1 MPFSTLSL
9 SSELIHALPKDFK
22 KPTDIQALAIPE
34 LLAGQDL
41 LALANTGSGKT
52 LAYGLPLLEKLRVNP
67 EQKALILVPTR
78 ELAMQVSEA
87 INQVGQALDLNTV
100 CLCGGVDKEQQQQA
114 LATNPH
120 ILVATTGR
128 LVDLANNGLDLSKV
142 HYLVL
147 DEADRLLDM
156 GFWPDVQNIAM
167 QTSNQRQTAMFS
179 ATFSDELKGKVK
191 LLMQA
196 PKQVAAHQENST
208 NQDIVETLY
217 LVNKGSKTKALIEL
231 IKQNSWTQVLVFIGA
246 KENAD
251 GLAKKL
257 NKAGISTNALHG
269 DKSQAEREEAL
280 AQFKSGQIQVLI
292 ATDLLARGIH
302 IEQLPVV
309 INFELPMH
317 AETYVHRVGRTARA
331 GEQGV
336 AMSLVCHGEM
346 DALNAIRHLTQRALP
361 VQDLV
366 GFPVTDKPSTG
377 ESKRAPRDKKPT
389 AELMLRR
396 ALSSSKVSRNAQ
408 PRVRS
413 KPKTRS
419 DGIVGSERGLK
430 FYFGVLTHSWANQ
443 AHFPIFNFA
452 GF

>member
-34 LLAGQDL
+34 LLAGKDV

-52 LAYGLPLLEKLRVNP
+52 LAYGLPLLEKLSVKP

-87 INQVGQALDLNTV
+87 INQVGQALELNAV

-128 LVDLANNGLDLSKV
+128 LVDLAKDGLDLSNI

-156 GFWPDVQNIAM
+156 GFWPDVQNIAGLI
-167 QTSNQRQTAMFS
+167 SNQRQTAMFS
-179 ATFSDELKGKVK
+179 ATFSDELKGKAK

-208 NQDIVETLY
+208 NQDISETLY

-231 IKQNSWTQVLVFIGA
+231 IQKNAWTQALVFIGA

-257 NKAGISTNALHG
+257 NKAGISANAMHG
-269 DKSQAEREEAL
+269 NKSQDEREDAL
-280 AQFKSGQIQVLI
+280 AQFKSGQMQVLI

-336 AMSLVCHGEM
+336 AISLVCHGEM
-346 DALNAIRHLTQRALP
+346 DALNAIRHLTQRELP

-377 ESKRAPRDKKPT
+377 ESKRAPRDKK
-389 AELMLRR
+389 ANRR
-396 ALSSSKVSRNAQ
+396 TNAKKSIKQFQGKSKRPAPSA
-408 PRVRS
+408 
-413 KPKTRS
+413 K
-419 DGIVGSERGLK
+419 
-430 FYFGVLTHSWANQ
+430 
-443 AHFPIFNFA
+443 
-452 GF
+452 

>member
-9 SSELIHALPKDFK
+9 SSELIQALPKDFK

-52 LAYGLPLLEKLRVNP
+52 LAYGLPLLEKLRVHP

-78 ELAMQVSEA
+78 ELATQVSEA
-87 INQVGQALDLNTV
+87 INQVGQALGLNAV
-100 CLCGGVDKEQQQQA
+100 CLCGGVDKEQQLQA

-120 ILVATTGR
+120 LLVATTGR
-128 LVDLANNGLDLSKV
+128 LVDLANNGLDLSNI

-156 GFWPDVQNIAM
+156 GFWPDVQNIAG
-167 QTSNQRQTAMFS
+167 QISNPRQTAMFS
-179 ATFSDELKGKVK
+179 ATFSDELKGKAK

-208 NQDIVETLY
+208 NQDIAETLY

-231 IKQNSWTQVLVFIGA
+231 IQKNAWTQALVFIGA

-269 DKSQAEREEAL
+269 DKSQAEREAAL
-280 AQFKSGQIQVLI
+280 AQFKSGQTQVLI

-336 AMSLVCHGEM
+336 ALSLVCHGEM
-346 DALNAIRHLTQRALP
+346 DALSAIRHLTQRELP
-361 VQDLV
+361 VQDLE

-377 ESKRAPRDKKPT
+377 ESKRAPRDKK
-389 AELMLRR
+389 ANRR
-396 ALSSSKVSRNAQ
+396 TQNKKSVKQ
-408 PRVRS
+408 FQS
-413 KPKTRS
+413 KPKRPAPKS
-419 DGIVGSERGLK
+419 K
-430 FYFGVLTHSWANQ
+430 
-443 AHFPIFNFA
+443 
-452 GF
+452 

>member
-34 LLAGQDL
+34 LLAGKDV

-52 LAYGLPLLEKLRVNP
+52 LAYGLPLLEKLSVKP

-87 INQVGQALDLNTV
+87 INQVGQALELNAV

-128 LVDLANNGLDLSKV
+128 LVDLAKDGLDLSNI

-156 GFWPDVQNIAM
+156 GFWPDVQNIAGLI
-167 QTSNQRQTAMFS
+167 SNQRQTAMFS
-179 ATFSDELKGKVK
+179 ATFSDELKGKAK

-208 NQDIVETLY
+208 NQDISETLY

-231 IKQNSWTQVLVFIGA
+231 IQKNAWTQALVFIGA

-269 DKSQAEREEAL
+269 NKSQDGREEAL

-336 AMSLVCHGEM
+336 AISLVCHGEM
-346 DALNAIRHLTQRALP
+346 DALNAIRHLTQRELP

-377 ESKRAPRDKKPT
+377 ESKRAPRDKK
-389 AELMLRR
+389 ANRR
-396 ALSSSKVSRNAQ
+396 TNAKKSIKQFQGKSKRPAPSA
-408 PRVRS
+408 
-413 KPKTRS
+413 K
-419 DGIVGSERGLK
+419 
-430 FYFGVLTHSWANQ
+430 
-443 AHFPIFNFA
+443 
-452 GF
+452 

>member
-9 SSELIHALPKDFK
+9 SSELIHALPKDVR
-22 KPTDIQALAIPE
+22 KPTDIQALVIPE
-34 LLAGQDL
+34 LLAGKDV

-52 LAYGLPLLEKLRVNP
+52 LAYALPLLEKLNANP
-67 EQKALILVPTR
+67 QQKALILVPTR
-78 ELAMQVSEA
+78 ELAIQVSEA
-87 INQVGQALDLNTV
+87 INQVGQALEINAV
-100 CLCGGVDKEQQQQA
+100 CLCGGVDKAQQQQA
-114 LATNPH
+114 LTTNPH

-128 LVDLANNGLDLSKV
+128 LVDLANNGLDLS
-142 HYLVL
+142 HIHTLVL

-167 QTSNQRQTAMFS
+167 QTANQRQTAMFS
-179 ATFSDELKGKVK
+179 ATFSDALKEKAK
-191 LLMQA
+191 QLMRA

-208 NQDIVETLY
+208 NQDITETLF

-231 IKQNSWTQVLVFIGA
+231 VQQHSWTQVLVFIGA

-257 NKAGISTNALHG
+257 NKAGVSTTALHG
-269 DKSQAEREEAL
+269 NKSQDEREEAL
-280 AQFKSGQIQVLI
+280 AQFKSGQVNVLI

-361 VQDLV
+361 VQDLA

-377 ESKRAPRDKKPT
+377 ESKRAPRDKK
-389 AELMLRR
+389 ANRR
-396 ALSSSKVSRNAQ
+396 TNNKSSIKQFQGKVKRQA
-408 PRVRS
+408 
-413 KPKTRS
+413 PKT
-419 DGIVGSERGLK
+419 K
-430 FYFGVLTHSWANQ
+430 
-443 AHFPIFNFA
+443 
-452 GF
+452 

>member
-114 LATNPH
+114 LTTNPH

-128 LVDLANNGLDLSKV
+128 LVDLANNGLDLSNV

-156 GFWPDVQNIAM
+156 GFWPDVQNIAGLI
-167 QTSNQRQTAMFS
+167 SNQRQTAMFS
-179 ATFSDELKGKVK
+179 ATFSDELKGKAK

-217 LVNKGSKTKALIEL
+217 MVNKGSKTKALIEL
-231 IKQNSWTQVLVFIGA
+231 IQKNAWTQTLVFIGA

-269 DKSQAEREEAL
+269 NKSQDEREEAL

-377 ESKRAPRDKKPT
+377 ESKRAPRDKK
-389 AELMLRR
+389 ANRR
-396 ALSSSKVSRNAQ
+396 TNAKKSIKQFQGKSKRPAPSA
-408 PRVRS
+408 
-413 KPKTRS
+413 K
-419 DGIVGSERGLK
+419 
-430 FYFGVLTHSWANQ
+430 
-443 AHFPIFNFA
+443 
-452 GF
+452 

>member
-52 LAYGLPLLEKLRVNP
+52 LAYGLPLLEKLSVNP

-87 INQVGQALDLNTV
+87 INQVGQALELNAV

-128 LVDLANNGLDLSKV
+128 LVDLANNGLDLSNV

-156 GFWPDVQNIAM
+156 GFWPDVQNIAGLI
-167 QTSNQRQTAMFS
+167 SNQRQTAMFS
-179 ATFSDELKGKVK
+179 ATFSDELKGKAK

-231 IKQNSWTQVLVFIGA
+231 IQKNAWTQALVFIGA

-257 NKAGISTNALHG
+257 NKAGISANALHG
-269 DKSQAEREEAL
+269 NKSQDEREDAL
-280 AQFKSGQIQVLI
+280 AQFKSGQMQVLI

-361 VQDLV
+361 VQDLI

-377 ESKRAPRDKKPT
+377 ESKRAPRDKK
-389 AELMLRR
+389 ANRR
-396 ALSSSKVSRNAQ
+396 TNAKKSIKQFQGKSKRPASSAK
-408 PRVRS
+408 
-413 KPKTRS
+413 
-419 DGIVGSERGLK
+419 
-430 FYFGVLTHSWANQ
+430 
-443 AHFPIFNFA
+443 
-452 GF
+452 

>member
-52 LAYGLPLLEKLRVNP
+52 LAYGLPLLEKLSVNP

-87 INQVGQALDLNTV
+87 INQVGQALDLNAV

-156 GFWPDVQNIAM
+156 GFWPDVQNIAGLI
-167 QTSNQRQTAMFS
+167 SNQRQTAMFS
-179 ATFSDELKGKVK
+179 ATFSDELKGKAK

-231 IKQNSWTQVLVFIGA
+231 IQKNAWTQALVFIGA

-257 NKAGISTNALHG
+257 NKAGISANALHG
-269 DKSQAEREEAL
+269 NKSQDEREEAL

-336 AMSLVCHGEM
+336 AISLVCHGEM

-377 ESKRAPRDKKPT
+377 ESKRAPRDKK
-389 AELMLRR
+389 ANRR
-396 ALSSSKVSRNAQ
+396 TNAKKSIKQFQGKSKCPAPSA
-408 PRVRS
+408 
-413 KPKTRS
+413 K
-419 DGIVGSERGLK
+419 
-430 FYFGVLTHSWANQ
+430 
-443 AHFPIFNFA
+443 
-452 GF
+452 

>member
-34 LLAGQDL
+34 LLSGKDV

-52 LAYGLPLLEKLRVNP
+52 LAYGLPLLEKLSVNP
-67 EQKALILVPTR
+67 EHKALILVPTR
-78 ELAMQVSEA
+78 ELATQVSEA
-87 INQVGQALDLNTV
+87 INQVGQAIGLNAV
-100 CLCGGVDKEQQQQA
+100 CLCGGVDKESQLQA
-114 LATNPH
+114 LASNPH

-128 LVDLANNGLDLSKV
+128 LVDLANNGLELSNI

-156 GFWPDVQNIAM
+156 GFWPDVQNIAG
-167 QTSNQRQTAMFS
+167 QVSSQRQTAMFS
-179 ATFSDELKGKVK
+179 ATFSDELKGKTK
-191 LLMQA
+191 QLMHA

-208 NQDIVETLY
+208 NQDIAETLY

-231 IKQNSWTQVLVFIGA
+231 IKQNEWTQVLVFIGA

-257 NKAGISTNALHG
+257 NKAGITTNALHG
-269 DKSQAEREEAL
+269 NKSQAEREEAL
-280 AQFKSGQIQVLI
+280 AQFKSGQTQVLI

-336 AMSLVCHGEM
+336 AMSLVCHGEAE
-346 DALNAIRHLTQRALP
+346 ALTAIRNLTQRELP
-361 VQDLV
+361 TQDLE

-377 ESKRAPRDKKPT
+377 ESKRAPRDKK
-389 AELMLRR
+389 ANRR
-396 ALSSSKVSRNAQ
+396 TNAKKSIKQ
-408 PRVRS
+408 FQG
-413 KPKTRS
+413 KPKR
-419 DGIVGSERGLK
+419 
-430 FYFGVLTHSWANQ
+430 Q
-443 AHFPIFNFA
+443 APKA
-452 GF
+452 K

>member
-52 LAYGLPLLEKLRVNP
+52 LAYGLPLLEKLSVNP

-87 INQVGQALDLNTV
+87 INQVGQVLELNAV

-128 LVDLANNGLDLSKV
+128 LVDLANNGLDLSNI

-156 GFWPDVQNIAM
+156 GFWPDVQNIAGLI
-167 QTSNQRQTAMFS
+167 SNQRQTAMFS
-179 ATFSDELKGKVK
+179 ATFSDELKGKAK

-231 IKQNSWTQVLVFIGA
+231 IKQNAWTQVLVFIGA

-269 DKSQAEREEAL
+269 NKSQAEREEVL
-280 AQFKSGQIQVLI
+280 AQFKSGQMQVLI

-336 AMSLVCHGEM
+336 SMSLVCHGEM

-377 ESKRAPRDKKPT
+377 ESKRAPRDKK
-389 AELMLRR
+389 ANRR
-396 ALSSSKVSRNAQ
+396 THAKKSIKQFQGKSKRPAPSA
-408 PRVRS
+408 
-413 KPKTRS
+413 K
-419 DGIVGSERGLK
+419 
-430 FYFGVLTHSWANQ
+430 
-443 AHFPIFNFA
+443 
-452 GF
+452 

>member
-52 LAYGLPLLEKLRVNP
+52 LAYGLPLLEKLSVNP

-87 INQVGQALDLNTV
+87 INQVGQVLDLNTV

-217 LVNKGSKTKALIEL
+217 MVNKGSKTKALIEL
-231 IKQNSWTQVLVFIGA
+231 IQKNAWTQALVFIGA

-269 DKSQAEREEAL
+269 NKSQDEREEAL
-280 AQFKSGQIQVLI
+280 AQFKSGQMQVLI

-377 ESKRAPRDKKPT
+377 ESKRAPRDKK
-389 AELMLRR
+389 ANRR
-396 ALSSSKVSRNAQ
+396 TNAKKSIKQFQGKSKRPAPSA
-408 PRVRS
+408 
-413 KPKTRS
+413 K
-419 DGIVGSERGLK
+419 
-430 FYFGVLTHSWANQ
+430 
-443 AHFPIFNFA
+443 
-452 GF
+452 

>member
-9 SSELIHALPKDFK
+9 SSELIHALPKDVK
-22 KPTDIQALAIPE
+22 QPTDIQALAIPE
-34 LLAGQDL
+34 LLAGKDV

-52 LAYGLPLLEKLRVNP
+52 LAYALPLLDKLHANP
-67 EQKALILVPTR
+67 QQKALILVPTR
-78 ELAMQVSEA
+78 ELAIQVSEA
-87 INQVGQALDLNTV
+87 INQVGQAFELNAV
-100 CLCGGVDKEQQQQA
+100 CLCGGVDKAQQQQA
-114 LATNPH
+114 LETNPH
-120 ILVATTGR
+120 IFVATTGR
-128 LVDLANNGLDLSKV
+128 LVDLVTHGLDLS
-142 HYLVL
+142 HIHTLVL

-167 QTSNQRQTAMFS
+167 QTANRRQTAMFS
-179 ATFSDELKGKVK
+179 ATFSEALKEKAK
-191 LLMQA
+191 QLMHA

-208 NQDIVETLY
+208 NQDITETLF

-231 IKQNSWTQVLVFIGA
+231 IQQNSWTRVLVFIGA

-257 NKAGISTNALHG
+257 NKAGVSTTALHG
-269 DKSQAEREEAL
+269 NKSQDEREEAL
-280 AQFKSGQIQVLI
+280 AQFKSGQVNVLI

-361 VQDLV
+361 VQDLA

-377 ESKRAPRDKKPT
+377 ESKRAPRDKK
-389 AELMLRR
+389 ANRR
-396 ALSSSKVSRNAQ
+396 TNNKSSIKQFQGKVKHPAPKSK
-408 PRVRS
+408 
-413 KPKTRS
+413 
-419 DGIVGSERGLK
+419 
-430 FYFGVLTHSWANQ
+430 
-443 AHFPIFNFA
+443 
-452 GF
+452 

>member
-22 KPTDIQALAIPE
+22 RPTDIQALAIPE
-34 LLAGQDL
+34 LLAGKDV

-52 LAYGLPLLEKLRVNP
+52 LAYGLPLLEKLSVNP

-87 INQVGQALDLNTV
+87 INQVGQVLELNAV

-128 LVDLANNGLDLSKV
+128 LVDLANNGLDLSNV

-156 GFWPDVQNIAM
+156 GFWPDVQNIAGL
-167 QTSNQRQTAMFS
+167 TSNQRQTAMFS
-179 ATFSDELKGKVK
+179 ATFSDELKGKAK

-231 IKQNSWTQVLVFIGA
+231 IQKNAWTQALVFIGA

-257 NKAGISTNALHG
+257 NKAGISANALHG
-269 DKSQAEREEAL
+269 NKSQDEREDAL

-346 DALNAIRHLTQRALP
+346 DALNTIRHLTQRALP

-377 ESKRAPRDKKPT
+377 ESKRAPRDKK
-389 AELMLRR
+389 ANRR
-396 ALSSSKVSRNAQ
+396 TNAKKSIKQFQGKSRRPA
-408 PRVRS
+408 PS
-413 KPKTRS
+413 AK
-419 DGIVGSERGLK
+419 
-430 FYFGVLTHSWANQ
+430 
-443 AHFPIFNFA
+443 
-452 GF
+452 

>member
-52 LAYGLPLLEKLRVNP
+52 LAYGLPLLEKLSVNP

-217 LVNKGSKTKALIEL
+217 MVNKGSKTKALIEL

-269 DKSQAEREEAL
+269 NKSQDEREEAL
-280 AQFKSGQIQVLI
+280 AQFKSGQVQVLI

-377 ESKRAPRDKKPT
+377 ESKRAPRDKK
-389 AELMLRR
+389 ANRR
-396 ALSSSKVSRNAQ
+396 THAKKSVKQFQGKSKRPAPSA
-408 PRVRS
+408 
-413 KPKTRS
+413 K
-419 DGIVGSERGLK
+419 
-430 FYFGVLTHSWANQ
+430 
-443 AHFPIFNFA
+443 
-452 GF
+452 

>member
-52 LAYGLPLLEKLRVNP
+52 LAYGLPLLEKLSVNP

-100 CLCGGVDKEQQQQA
+100 CLCGGVDKEQQHHA

-128 LVDLANNGLDLSKV
+128 LVDLANNGLDLSNI

-156 GFWPDVQNIAM
+156 GFWPDVQNIAG
-167 QTSNQRQTAMFS
+167 QISNQRQTAMFS
-179 ATFSDELKGKVK
+179 ATFSDELKDKAK

-231 IKQNSWTQVLVFIGA
+231 IQKNAWTQALVFIGA

-257 NKAGISTNALHG
+257 NKAGISTNALYG
-269 DKSQAEREEAL
+269 DKSQAEREEVL
-280 AQFKSGQIQVLI
+280 AQFKSGQMQVLI

-377 ESKRAPRDKKPT
+377 ESKRAPRDKK
-389 AELMLRR
+389 ANRR
-396 ALSSSKVSRNAQ
+396 TNAKKSIKQFQGKSKRPAPSA
-408 PRVRS
+408 
-413 KPKTRS
+413 K
-419 DGIVGSERGLK
+419 
-430 FYFGVLTHSWANQ
+430 
-443 AHFPIFNFA
+443 
-452 GF
+452 

>member
-52 LAYGLPLLEKLRVNP
+52 LAYGLPLLEKLSVNP

-87 INQVGQALDLNTV
+87 INQVGQALELNAV

-217 LVNKGSKTKALIEL
+217 MVNKGSKTKALIEL
-231 IKQNSWTQVLVFIGA
+231 IQKNAWTQALVFIGA

-377 ESKRAPRDKKPT
+377 ESKRAPRDKK
-389 AELMLRR
+389 ANRR
-396 ALSSSKVSRNAQ
+396 TNAKKSIKQFQGKSKRPAPSA
-408 PRVRS
+408 
-413 KPKTRS
+413 K
-419 DGIVGSERGLK
+419 
-430 FYFGVLTHSWANQ
+430 
-443 AHFPIFNFA
+443 
-452 GF
+452 

>member
-52 LAYGLPLLEKLRVNP
+52 LAYGLPLLEKLSVNP

-87 INQVGQALDLNTV
+87 INQVGQVLDLNTV

-179 ATFSDELKGKVK
+179 ATFSDELKGKAK

-269 DKSQAEREEAL
+269 NKSQDEREEAL

-377 ESKRAPRDKKPT
+377 ESKRAPRDKK
-389 AELMLRR
+389 ANRR
-396 ALSSSKVSRNAQ
+396 TNAKKSIKQFQGKSKRPAPSA
-408 PRVRS
+408 
-413 KPKTRS
+413 K
-419 DGIVGSERGLK
+419 
-430 FYFGVLTHSWANQ
+430 
-443 AHFPIFNFA
+443 
-452 GF
+452 

>member
-9 SSELIHALPKDFK
+9 SSELIHALPKDVK
-22 KPTDIQALAIPE
+22 KPTDIQALVIPE
-34 LLAGQDL
+34 LLAGKDV

-52 LAYGLPLLEKLRVNP
+52 LAYALPLLDKLTANP
-67 EQKALILVPTR
+67 QQKALILVPTR
-78 ELAMQVSEA
+78 ELAIQVSEA
-87 INQVGQALDLNTV
+87 INQVGQALELNAV
-100 CLCGGVDKEQQQQA
+100 CLCGGVDKAQQQQA
-114 LATNPH
+114 LTTNPH

-128 LVDLANNGLDLSKV
+128 LVDLANNGLDLS
-142 HYLVL
+142 HIHTLVL

-167 QTSNQRQTAMFS
+167 QTANQRQTAMFS
-179 ATFSDELKGKVK
+179 ATFSDALKEKAK
-191 LLMQA
+191 QLMRT

-208 NQDIVETLY
+208 NQDITETLF

-231 IKQNSWTQVLVFIGA
+231 VQQHSWTQVLVFIGA

-257 NKAGISTNALHG
+257 NKAGVSTTALHG
-269 DKSQAEREEAL
+269 NKSQDEREEAL
-280 AQFKSGQIQVLI
+280 AQFKSGQVNVLI

-346 DALNAIRHLTQRALP
+346 DALNAIRRLTQRALP
-361 VQDLV
+361 VQDLA

-377 ESKRAPRDKKPT
+377 ESKRAPRDKK
-389 AELMLRR
+389 ANRR
-396 ALSSSKVSRNAQ
+396 TNNKSSIKQFQGKVKRQA
-408 PRVRS
+408 
-413 KPKTRS
+413 PKT
-419 DGIVGSERGLK
+419 K
-430 FYFGVLTHSWANQ
+430 
-443 AHFPIFNFA
+443 
-452 GF
+452 

>member
-9 SSELIHALPKDFK
+9 SSELIHALPKDVK
-22 KPTDIQALAIPE
+22 QPTDIQALAIPE
-34 LLAGQDL
+34 LLAGKDV

-52 LAYGLPLLEKLRVNP
+52 LAYALPLLDKLHANP
-67 EQKALILVPTR
+67 QQKALILVPTR
-78 ELAMQVSEA
+78 ELAIQVSEA
-87 INQVGQALDLNTV
+87 INQVGQAFELNAV
-100 CLCGGVDKEQQQQA
+100 CLCGGVDKAQQQQA
-114 LATNPH
+114 LETNPH
-120 ILVATTGR
+120 IFVATTGR
-128 LVDLANNGLDLSKV
+128 LVDLANNGLDLS
-142 HYLVL
+142 HIHTLVL

-167 QTSNQRQTAMFS
+167 QTANQRQTAMFS
-179 ATFSDELKGKVK
+179 ATFSEALKEKAK
-191 LLMQA
+191 QLMHA

-208 NQDIVETLY
+208 NQDITETLF

-231 IKQNSWTQVLVFIGA
+231 VQQNAWTRVLVFIGA

-257 NKAGISTNALHG
+257 NKAGVSTTALHG
-269 DKSQAEREEAL
+269 NKSQDEREQAL
-280 AQFKSGQIQVLI
+280 AQFKSGQVNVLI

-361 VQDLV
+361 VQDLT

-377 ESKRAPRDKKPT
+377 ESKRAPRDKK
-389 AELMLRR
+389 ANRR
-396 ALSSSKVSRNAQ
+396 TNNKSSIKQFQGKVKRQTPKSK
-408 PRVRS
+408 
-413 KPKTRS
+413 
-419 DGIVGSERGLK
+419 
-430 FYFGVLTHSWANQ
+430 
-443 AHFPIFNFA
+443 
-452 GF
+452 

>member
-34 LLAGQDL
+34 LLSGNDV

-52 LAYGLPLLEKLRVNP
+52 LAYGLPLLEKLSVNP

-78 ELAMQVSEA
+78 ELATQVSEA
-87 INQVGQALDLNTV
+87 INQVGQSLGLNAV
-100 CLCGGVDKEQQQQA
+100 CLCGGVDKEQQLQA
-114 LATNPH
+114 LVENPH

-128 LVDLANNGLDLSKV
+128 LVDLANNGLELSNI

-156 GFWPDVQNIAM
+156 GFWPDVQNIAA
-167 QTSNQRQTAMFS
+167 QTSSQRQTAMFS
-179 ATFSDELKGKVK
+179 ATFSDELKSKAQ
-191 LLMQA
+191 LLMHA

-208 NQDIVETLY
+208 NQDIAETLY

-231 IKQNSWTQVLVFIGA
+231 IKQSTWTQVLVFIGA

-257 NKAGISTNALHG
+257 NKAGITTNALHG
-269 DKSQAEREEAL
+269 NKSQAEREEAL
-280 AQFKSGQIQVLI
+280 AQFKSGQTQVLI

-331 GEQGV
+331 GEKGV
-336 AMSLVCHGEM
+336 AISLVCHGEIE
-346 DALNAIRHLTQRALP
+346 ALTAIRNLTQRALP
-361 VQDLV
+361 EQDLD

-377 ESKRAPRDKKPT
+377 ESKRAPRDKK
-389 AELMLRR
+389 ANRR
-396 ALSSSKVSRNAQ
+396 TQGKNSIKQ
-408 PRVRS
+408 FKS
-413 KPKTRS
+413 KPKHNTSRS
-419 DGIVGSERGLK
+419 
-430 FYFGVLTHSWANQ
+430 N
-443 AHFPIFNFA
+443 
-452 GF
+452 

>member
-52 LAYGLPLLEKLRVNP
+52 LAYGLPLLEKLGVNP

-87 INQVGQALDLNTV
+87 INQVGQALELNAV

-114 LATNPH
+114 LAARPH

-128 LVDLANNGLDLSKV
+128 LVDLANNGLDLSNV

-156 GFWPDVQNIAM
+156 GFWPDVQNIAGLI
-167 QTSNQRQTAMFS
+167 SNQRQTAMFS
-179 ATFSDELKGKVK
+179 ATFSDELKGKAK

-231 IKQNSWTQVLVFIGA
+231 IQKNAWTQALVFIGA

-269 DKSQAEREEAL
+269 NKSQDEREEAL

-346 DALNAIRHLTQRALP
+346 DALNAIRYLTQRALP

-377 ESKRAPRDKKPT
+377 ESKRAPRDKK
-389 AELMLRR
+389 ANRR
-396 ALSSSKVSRNAQ
+396 TNAKKSIKQFQGKSKRPAPSA
-408 PRVRS
+408 
-413 KPKTRS
+413 K
-419 DGIVGSERGLK
+419 
-430 FYFGVLTHSWANQ
+430 
-443 AHFPIFNFA
+443 
-452 GF
+452 

>member
-9 SSELIHALPKDFK
+9 SSELIHALPKDVK
-22 KPTDIQALAIPE
+22 QPTDIQALAIPE
-34 LLAGQDL
+34 LLAGKDV

-52 LAYGLPLLEKLRVNP
+52 LAYALPLLDKLHANP
-67 EQKALILVPTR
+67 QQKALILVPTR
-78 ELAMQVSEA
+78 ELAIQVSEA
-87 INQVGQALDLNTV
+87 INQVGQAFELNAV
-100 CLCGGVDKEQQQQA
+100 CLCGGVDKAQQQQA

-120 ILVATTGR
+120 IFVATTGR
-128 LVDLANNGLDLSKV
+128 LVDLVNHGLDLS
-142 HYLVL
+142 HIHTLVL

-167 QTSNQRQTAMFS
+167 QTANQRQTAMFS
-179 ATFSDELKGKVK
+179 ATFSDALKEKAK
-191 LLMQA
+191 QLMHA

-208 NQDIVETLY
+208 NQDITETLF

-231 IKQNSWTQVLVFIGA
+231 IQQNAWTRVLVFIGA

-257 NKAGISTNALHG
+257 NKAGVSTTALHG
-269 DKSQAEREEAL
+269 NKSQDEREEAL
-280 AQFKSGQIQVLI
+280 AQFKSGQVSVLI

-361 VQDLV
+361 VQDLA

-377 ESKRAPRDKKPT
+377 ESKRAPRDKK
-389 AELMLRR
+389 ANRR
-396 ALSSSKVSRNAQ
+396 TNNKSSIKQFQGKVKRPAPKSK
-408 PRVRS
+408 
-413 KPKTRS
+413 
-419 DGIVGSERGLK
+419 
-430 FYFGVLTHSWANQ
+430 
-443 AHFPIFNFA
+443 
-452 GF
+452 

>member
-67 EQKALILVPTR
+67 EQKALILAPTR

-156 GFWPDVQNIAM
+156 GFWPDVQNIAGLI
-167 QTSNQRQTAMFS
+167 SNQRQTAMFS
-179 ATFSDELKGKVK
+179 ATFSDELKGKAK

-231 IKQNSWTQVLVFIGA
+231 IQKNAWTQALVFIGA

-257 NKAGISTNALHG
+257 NKAGISANALHG
-269 DKSQAEREEAL
+269 NKSQAEREEAL

-346 DALNAIRHLTQRALP
+346 DALNAIRHLTQHALP

-377 ESKRAPRDKKPT
+377 ESKRAPRDKK
-389 AELMLRR
+389 ANRR
-396 ALSSSKVSRNAQ
+396 TNAKKSIKQFQGKSKRPAPSA
-408 PRVRS
+408 
-413 KPKTRS
+413 K
-419 DGIVGSERGLK
+419 
-430 FYFGVLTHSWANQ
+430 
-443 AHFPIFNFA
+443 
-452 GF
+452 

>member
-52 LAYGLPLLEKLRVNP
+52 LAYGLPLLEKLSVNP

-87 INQVGQALDLNTV
+87 INQVGQVLELNAV

-128 LVDLANNGLDLSKV
+128 LVDLANNGLDLSNI

-156 GFWPDVQNIAM
+156 GFWPDVQNIAGLI
-167 QTSNQRQTAMFS
+167 SNQRQTAMFS
-179 ATFSDELKGKVK
+179 ATFSDELKGKAK

-231 IKQNSWTQVLVFIGA
+231 IKQNAWTQVLVFIGA

-257 NKAGISTNALHG
+257 NKAGILTNALHG
-269 DKSQAEREEAL
+269 NKSQDEREEAL

-361 VQDLV
+361 VQDLE

-377 ESKRAPRDKKPT
+377 ESKRAPRDKK
-389 AELMLRR
+389 ANRR
-396 ALSSSKVSRNAQ
+396 TNAKKSIKQFQGKSKRPAPSA
-408 PRVRS
+408 
-413 KPKTRS
+413 K
-419 DGIVGSERGLK
+419 
-430 FYFGVLTHSWANQ
+430 
-443 AHFPIFNFA
+443 
-452 GF
+452 

>member
-9 SSELIHALPKDFK
+9 SSDLIHALPKDFK

-52 LAYGLPLLEKLRVNP
+52 LAYGLPLLEKLSVNP

-87 INQVGQALDLNTV
+87 INQVGQVLELNAV

-128 LVDLANNGLDLSKV
+128 LVDLANNGLDLSNI

-217 LVNKGSKTKALIEL
+217 MVNKGSKTKALIEL
-231 IKQNSWTQVLVFIGA
+231 IQKNAWTQALVFIGA

-269 DKSQAEREEAL
+269 NKSQDEREEAL
-280 AQFKSGQIQVLI
+280 AQFKSGQMQVLI

-377 ESKRAPRDKKPT
+377 ESKRAPRDKK
-389 AELMLRR
+389 ANRR
-396 ALSSSKVSRNAQ
+396 TNAKKSIKQFQGKSKRPAPSA
-408 PRVRS
+408 
-413 KPKTRS
+413 K
-419 DGIVGSERGLK
+419 
-430 FYFGVLTHSWANQ
+430 
-443 AHFPIFNFA
+443 
-452 GF
+452 

>member
-52 LAYGLPLLEKLRVNP
+52 LAYGLPLLEKLSVNP

-100 CLCGGVDKEQQQQA
+100 CLCGGVDKEQQHHA

-128 LVDLANNGLDLSKV
+128 LVDLANNGLDLSNI

-156 GFWPDVQNIAM
+156 GFWPDVQNIAG
-167 QTSNQRQTAMFS
+167 QISNQRQTAMFS
-179 ATFSDELKGKVK
+179 ATFSDELKDKAK
-191 LLMQA
+191 LLMLA

-231 IKQNSWTQVLVFIGA
+231 IQKNAWTQALVFIGA

-257 NKAGISTNALHG
+257 NKAGISTNALYG
-269 DKSQAEREEAL
+269 DKSQAEREEVL
-280 AQFKSGQIQVLI
+280 AQFKSGQMQVLI

-377 ESKRAPRDKKPT
+377 ESKRAPRDKK
-389 AELMLRR
+389 ANRR
-396 ALSSSKVSRNAQ
+396 TNAKKSIKQFQGKSKRPAPSA
-408 PRVRS
+408 
-413 KPKTRS
+413 K
-419 DGIVGSERGLK
+419 
-430 FYFGVLTHSWANQ
+430 
-443 AHFPIFNFA
+443 
-452 GF
+452 

>member
-22 KPTDIQALAIPE
+22 RPTDIQALAIPE
-34 LLAGQDL
+34 LLAGKDV

-87 INQVGQALDLNTV
+87 INQVGQVLELNAV

-128 LVDLANNGLDLSKV
+128 LVDLANNGLDLSNV

-156 GFWPDVQNIAM
+156 GFWPDVQNIAGLI
-167 QTSNQRQTAMFS
+167 SNQRQTAMFS

-196 PKQVAAHQENST
+196 PKQVAAHQENNT

-217 LVNKGSKTKALIEL
+217 MVNKGSKTKALIEL
-231 IKQNSWTQVLVFIGA
+231 IQKNAWTQALVFIGA

-361 VQDLV
+361 VQELV

-377 ESKRAPRDKKPT
+377 ESKRAPRDKK
-389 AELMLRR
+389 ANRR
-396 ALSSSKVSRNAQ
+396 TNAKKSIKQFQGKSKRPAPSA
-408 PRVRS
+408 
-413 KPKTRS
+413 K
-419 DGIVGSERGLK
+419 
-430 FYFGVLTHSWANQ
+430 
-443 AHFPIFNFA
+443 
-452 GF
+452 

>member
-1 MPFSTLSL
+1 MPFSTLTL

-78 ELAMQVSEA
+78 ELATQVSEA
-87 INQVGQALDLNTV
+87 LNQVGQALGLNAV
-100 CLCGGVDKEQQQQA
+100 CLCGGVDKEQQLQA

-128 LVDLANNGLDLSKV
+128 LVDLANNGLDLSNI

-156 GFWPDVQNIAM
+156 GFWPDVQNIAGLI
-167 QTSNQRQTAMFS
+167 SNQRQTAMFS
-179 ATFSDELKGKVK
+179 ATFSDELKGKAK

-208 NQDIVETLY
+208 NQDISETLY

-231 IKQNSWTQVLVFIGA
+231 IQKNAWTQALVFIGA

-269 DKSQAEREEAL
+269 NKSQDEREEAL

-377 ESKRAPRDKKPT
+377 ESKRAPRDKK
-389 AELMLRR
+389 ANRR
-396 ALSSSKVSRNAQ
+396 TNAKKSIKQFQGKSKRPAPSA
-408 PRVRS
+408 
-413 KPKTRS
+413 K
-419 DGIVGSERGLK
+419 
-430 FYFGVLTHSWANQ
+430 
-443 AHFPIFNFA
+443 
-452 GF
+452 

>member
-9 SSELIHALPKDFK
+9 SSELIHALPKDVK
-22 KPTDIQALAIPE
+22 QPTDIQALAIPE
-34 LLAGQDL
+34 LLAGKDV

-52 LAYGLPLLEKLRVNP
+52 FAYALPLLDKLHANP
-67 EQKALILVPTR
+67 QQKALILVPTR
-78 ELAMQVSEA
+78 ELAIQVSEA
-87 INQVGQALDLNTV
+87 INQVGQALELNAV
-100 CLCGGVDKEQQQQA
+100 CLCGGVDKAQQQQA
-114 LATNPH
+114 LEKNPH
-120 ILVATTGR
+120 IFVATTGR
-128 LVDLANNGLDLSKV
+128 LVDLVNHGLDLS
-142 HYLVL
+142 HIHTLIL

-167 QTSNQRQTAMFS
+167 QTANQRQTAMFS
-179 ATFSDELKGKVK
+179 ATFSEALKEKAK
-191 LLMQA
+191 QLMHA

-208 NQDIVETLY
+208 NQDITETLF

-231 IKQNSWTQVLVFIGA
+231 IQQNAWTRVLVFIGA

-257 NKAGISTNALHG
+257 NKAGVSTTALHG
-269 DKSQAEREEAL
+269 NKSQDEREEAL
-280 AQFKSGQIQVLI
+280 AQFKSGQVNVLI

-361 VQDLV
+361 VQDLA

-377 ESKRAPRDKKPT
+377 ESKRAPRDKK
-389 AELMLRR
+389 ANRR
-396 ALSSSKVSRNAQ
+396 TNNKSSIKQFQGKVKRPAPKSK
-408 PRVRS
+408 
-413 KPKTRS
+413 
-419 DGIVGSERGLK
+419 
-430 FYFGVLTHSWANQ
+430 
-443 AHFPIFNFA
+443 
-452 GF
+452 

>member
-156 GFWPDVQNIAM
+156 GFWSDVQNIAM

-377 ESKRAPRDKKPT
+377 ESKRAPRDKK
-389 AELMLRR
+389 ANRR
-396 ALSSSKVSRNAQ
+396 TNAKKSIKQFQGKSKRPAPSA
-408 PRVRS
+408 
-413 KPKTRS
+413 K
-419 DGIVGSERGLK
+419 
-430 FYFGVLTHSWANQ
+430 
-443 AHFPIFNFA
+443 
-452 GF
+452 

>member
-52 LAYGLPLLEKLRVNP
+52 LAYGLPLLEKLRVHP

-78 ELAMQVSEA
+78 ELATQVSEA
-87 INQVGQALDLNTV
+87 INQVGQALGLNAV
-100 CLCGGVDKEQQQQA
+100 CLCGGVDKEQQLQA

-120 ILVATTGR
+120 LLVATTGR
-128 LVDLANNGLDLSKV
+128 LVDLANNGLDLNNI

-156 GFWPDVQNIAM
+156 GFWPDVQNISALI
-167 QTSNQRQTAMFS
+167 SNQRQTAMFS
-179 ATFSDELKGKVK
+179 ATFSDELKGKAK

-208 NQDIVETLY
+208 NQDIAETLC

-231 IKQNSWTQVLVFIGA
+231 IQKNAWTQALVFIGV

-280 AQFKSGQIQVLI
+280 AQFKSGQTQVLI

-336 AMSLVCHGEM
+336 ALSLVCHGEM
-346 DALNAIRHLTQRALP
+346 DALSAIRHLTQRELP
-361 VQDLV
+361 VQDLE

-377 ESKRAPRDKKPT
+377 ESKRAPRDKK
-389 AELMLRR
+389 ANRR
-396 ALSSSKVSRNAQ
+396 TQNKKSVKQFQSKAKRPA
-408 PRVRS
+408 PKS
-413 KPKTRS
+413 K
-419 DGIVGSERGLK
+419 
-430 FYFGVLTHSWANQ
+430 
-443 AHFPIFNFA
+443 
-452 GF
+452 